1 MKRHIF
7 PYATVLALSLL
18 TGSCAEDNGNYNY
31 KSINEV
37 TIATIDDQFCEAGA
51 HLTISPALT
60 ILDENSA
67 NLTYSWTIGTDE
79 VSTEKD
85 LDIDL
90 PALSYGGHLC
100 ALTVK
105 DCDTGMQYRQ
115 TFTLTIA
122 NPFNYGYYFLTR
134 KDDGSTEMAY
144 IQAKEEDNS
153 TIEDVKYATGV
164 AEYPFGSE
172 PKQIYGAYGYNSDYS
187 ATRWQLTFVTQEGET
202 PVIITDNSTFLPTSL
217 VTESNYIEQ
226 DKGYTFEPDATVV
239 SMQAS
244 TGQFFTSNGQFIR
257 YANGKLYRPAR
268 HLQEYYWSH
277 PAIGDR
283 GAAFAWVYDELS
295 KRYYTLQ
302 AYTSDIPEQG
312 IIADSYAYDNV
323 VEPTENQDIKGS
335 VIYASDKLNGMNH
348 SFNVYTADA
357 DGIRIYNFSKTY
369 NQTDAAFVSEALLPL
384 SGANENTAITVGST
398 GLSNGIFYVNSG
410 NEIYSSPTTLPQL
423 TSFFTVP
430 SDLGNIEKIG
440 LSALGNRLVV
450 VLYDENSTEER
461 KGSVVFVDV
470 ATKKITHTFPN
481 ILYHCASYWGA
492 NESTN
497 LIGYGQFGD
506 GK

>member
-51 HLTISPALT
+51 HLTISPTLT

-144 IQAKEEDNS
+144 IQAKAEDNS

-164 AEYPFGSE
+164 AEYPFGNE

-202 PVIITDNSTFLPTSL
+202 PVIITDNSTFLPTNL
-217 VTESNYIEQ
+217 VTPSNFIEQ

-268 HLQEYYWSH
+268 HLQEYYWTH
-277 PAIGDR
+277 PTMGDR
-283 GAAFAWVYDELS
+283 GASFAWVYDELS
-295 KRYYTLQ
+295 KRFYTLQ
-302 AYTSDIPEQG
+302 TYTSDIPELG
-312 IIADSYAYDNV
+312 IIADNYAYDNV
-323 VEPTENQDIKGS
+323 IEPTDNCDIKGKILYTYDKYS
-335 VIYASDKLNGMNH
+335 NVNTFNAYTSD
-348 SFNVYTADA
+348 T
-357 DGIRIYNFSKTY
+357 DGIRIYTFKKSY
-369 NQTDAAFVSEALLPL
+369 NAKDAAFVDEALLPL
-384 SGANENTAITVGST
+384 SGANENTTITVGST

-461 KGSVVFVDV
+461 KGSVVFVDI

-492 NESTN
+492 NESTS
-497 LIGYGQFGD
+497 LMGYGQFGD